1 MVLFRV
7 NYESDICNDF
17 IKCFICFE
25 DFKLLKC
32 FLCFYLFC
40 YECLKNYIE
49 FLCFLKELFVG
60 FFCFFCWD
68 FILVENI
75 LVELKD
81 WVNDFLINDKFG
93 NIF

>member
-1 MVLFRV
+1 MVLFKV
-7 NYESDICNDF
+7 NNEINICNDF

-81 WVNDFLINDKFG
+81 WVNDFLINDKF
-93 NIF
+93 